1 MARFVMELPILG
13 VQVVKVENN
22 VYAKVFVGEEPD
34 NVTESITSI
43 MTMPIRDECAD
54 EVLAATRGLQLGQ
67 MVRLH
72 VETER
77 GGKQSTKNVVLHIEP
92 LSQGRATAPQHSLQ
106 GQPQGQSQTK
116 PADPVK
122 A

>member
-1 MARFVMELPILG
+1 MARFTMELPILG
-13 VQVVKVENN
+13 VQVTKVDDK

-34 NVTESITSI
+34 NQTETIASI
-43 MTMPIRDECAD
+43 MTMPIREECAD
-54 EVLAATRGLQLGQ
+54 EVFAATRALQLGQ

-92 LSQGRATAPQHSLQ
+92 VQHRPVQ
-106 GQPQGQSQTK
+106 PNQPGQVSK
-116 PADPVK
+116 PAEPAK